1 MTWSEQRGRTD
12 LPMGREGA
20 NKHMSADR
28 PQSRSFPWVRTIM
41 AAGVVG
47 ALIVLGVQILD
58 QELRGGESPLTPT
71 GPRVPGAVFPTDPF
85 EGKDVPQPIN
95 YSHKLHAGD
104 LGINCLYCHTYARR
118 SKVAGIPPTSKC
130 MGCHTIVAT
139 ADDGDKPE
147 IEKLTTL
154 WNDGRSPAWNKVND
168 VPDFVHFSHERHLQK
183 FLFNNPDMDIQDSR
197 EVCAM
202 CHGDMVEVGVAK
214 KMRPLT
220 MGFCNTC
227 HENNDGPA
235 DCTRCHK

>member
-1 MTWSEQRGRTD
+1 
-12 LPMGREGA
+12 
-20 NKHMSADR
+20 
-28 PQSRSFPWVRTIM
+28 M
-41 AAGVVG
+41 AAGVAG
-47 ALIVLGVQILD
+47 ALLVLGVQILD
-58 QELRGGESPLTPT
+58 QELRGGESPMTEA

-130 MGCHTIVAT
+130 MGCHTVVG
-139 ADDGDKPE
+139 DDKPE
-147 IEKLTTL
+147 IKKLTAM
-154 WNDGRSPAWNKVND
+154 WEDGQSPAWNKVND

-183 FLFNNPDMDIQDSR
+183 FLLDNPDMDIENSR

>member
-1 MTWSEQRGRTD
+1 
-12 LPMGREGA
+12 
-20 NKHMSADR
+20 MSPDR
-28 PQSRSFPWVRTIM
+28 RKRSPFPWIRTIM
-41 AAGVVG
+41 AVGVVG
-47 ALIVLGVQILD
+47 ALIVLGGQML
-58 QELRGGESPLTPT
+58 EHERRGGESPVTES
-71 GPRVPGAVFPTDPF
+71 GPRVPNAVFPTDTF
-85 EGKDVPQPIN
+85 AGKDVAQPIN

-130 MGCHTIVAT
+130 MGCHTAVAT
-139 ADDGDKPE
+139 ADDKPE
-147 IEKLTTL
+147 IAKLSAM
-154 WNDGRSPAWNKVND
+154 WESGQSPAWNKVND
-168 VPDFVHFSHERHLQK
+168 MPDFVHFSHERHLQK
-183 FLFNNPDMDIQDSR
+183 FLFDNPEMNIQDSR

>member
-1 MTWSEQRGRTD
+1 
-12 LPMGREGA
+12 
-20 NKHMSADR
+20 
-28 PQSRSFPWVRTIM
+28 M
-41 AAGVVG
+41 AVGVVG
-47 ALIVLGVQILD
+47 ALIVLGGQLLE
-58 QELRGGESPLTPT
+58 QERVGGESPVTEA
-71 GPRVPGAVFPTDPF
+71 GPRVPGAAFPTDTF
-85 EGKDVPQPIN
+85 VGKDVPQPIN

-139 ADDGDKPE
+139 ADEKPE
-147 IEKLTTL
+147 IEKLTAM
-154 WNDGRSPAWNKVND
+154 WESGQSPAWNKVND
-168 VPDFVHFSHERHLQK
+168 MPDFVHFSHERHLQK
-183 FLFNNPDMDIQDSR
+183 FLFDNPDMNIEDSR